1 MQTRMGARVIAEV
14 SAVERARPV
23 RGGLGVAGLCVLI
36 GALGC
41 GANAGGALE
50 EGEPPSAD
58 QPRSIE
64 TVTAAAKPAGVAEDE
79 ATAESASVLDEG
91 ASLSVPSTPSIT
103 DPPSD
108 EPAPLPS
115 AELDTSRPL
124 LGQLAPS
131 EVVIPPG
138 DCRFEFLGEW
148 VRCENAG
155 WPNVLKTDAPDLVAC
170 MQRCLERDD
179 CTAVTDYLWLGGPEL
194 GCYLYL
200 SSCDEPT
207 LAATWGEEDG
217 GRDFR
222 RSCVSPGAPP

>member
-1 MQTRMGARVIAEV
+1 MHTRMGARIIAEA
-14 SAVERARPV
+14 SAVERARPA
-23 RGGLGVAGLCVLI
+23 RAWLGVAGLGLLV
-36 GALGC
+36 GALAC
-41 GANAGGALE
+41 GANAGGGLE
-50 EGEPPSAD
+50 EGDSPRDDEPS
-58 QPRSIE
+58 SIE
-64 TVTAAAKPAGVAEDE
+64 TVTAAAKPAGATGDE
-79 ATAESASVLDEG
+79 ASAEPAFGHDDG
-91 ASLSVPSTPSIT
+91 ASLTVPSAPSII

-124 LGQLAPS
+124 LDQLAPA

-155 WPNVLKTDAPDLVAC
+155 WPNVLETDAPDLVAC

-179 CTAVTDYLWLGGPEL
+179 CTAVTDYLWLGALDL

-200 SSCDEPT
+200 SSCDEPS

-222 RSCVSPGAPP
+222 RSCASSSAPP